1 MSPNSVS
8 AVLEKLIR
16 RLCLGDFPCR
26 RVGLHF
32 WLFCLSNGIR
42 RGNCGQMIALSQET
56 ERGWRRRS
64 SGGGGSGSPGSAEMS
79 SLSVA
84 SGSLMES
91 SSCFLE
97 RAGCAR
103 SWTPPRQ
110 PGVHPLHHT
119 TYHGK
124 GCERLSFQGFLF
136 LLPPIWCVWEQVG
149 RVTGN
154 STLWMWSFWI

>member
-16 RLCLGDFPCR
+16 RLCLGDFPCGYDGGVSLR
-26 RVGLHF
+26 
-32 WLFCLSNGIR
+32 FCLLCALNRSCH
-42 RGNCGQMIALSQET
+42 GNCGQMIAVSLET
-56 ERGWRRRS
+56 ES
-64 SGGGGSGSPGSAEMS
+64 SGGDSGSPGSAEMS

-84 SGSLMES
+84 SGSCMES
-91 SSCFLE
+91 SSCVLE

-110 PGVHPLHHT
+110 PGVHLLHHT

-124 GCERLSFQGFLF
+124 GCERLRFQSFLF
-136 LLPPIWCVWEQVG
+136 SLSWLK
-149 RVTGN
+149 
-154 STLWMWSFWI
+154 